1 MRLNIKVGLSLL
13 LGLATARVAF
23 HLAKWSYNVF
33 EEDFDVRK
41 LAIEYGAPLVATLIW
56 MWIIERIATR
66 GTK

>member
-13 LGLATARVAF
+13 LGLATARFAF

-33 EEDFDVRK
+33 DEPLDVRK
-41 LAIEYGAPLVATLIW
+41 VVIEYGAPIAATLIW
-56 MWIIERIATR
+56 MWIVEMIFKR